1 MQHSYRVGSNGVEM
15 LELEMLLVS
24 WEWGELWIGAN
35 RVGMSLFKFKSSS
48 LGLLA
53 FVYRS
58 YNSVWC
64 MDITYDRLRRGN
76 PRNLILTH
84 RLAHFCE
91 SVIPHKYNAHVGL
104 NHNKNLELTW
114 YVIDY

>member
-1 MQHSYRVGSNGVEM
+1 
-15 LELEMLLVS
+15 
-24 WEWGELWIGAN
+24 
-35 RVGMSLFKFKSSS
+35 
-48 LGLLA
+48 
-53 FVYRS
+53 
-58 YNSVWC
+58 

-104 NHNKNLELTW
+104 NHNKNLELT
-114 YVIDY
+114 